1 MKILVFAY
9 DLVVSG
15 VTVNAIE
22 LAAAVR
28 DLHGHEVVLFAGPG
42 PLVKLVEDKRLRF
55 IPAPPAHQRIHPS
68 FARMRALRDVIRR
81 ERPDLIHV
89 WEWPQCLDTYY
100 LEYLLMRIP
109 IIVTDMSMHVQRI
122 LPKDVPTTFGIPE
135 LLDEAKALG
144 RKQLGL
150 LLPPVDVSLNSPE
163 AVNPESF
170 RKRYGLTENDITL
183 VTVSRLAKHMKSDSL
198 FRTLDAVSILG
209 SELPLRLVI
218 VGDGDVKEDLERLAE
233 TINTKLG
240 RPAVVLTGALVDPRP
255 AYAAAD
261 IVIGMGGSA
270 LRGMAFGKP
279 VIIVGEQGYAEAF
292 TPETADT
299 FLYKGIYGM
308 GDGGTDN
315 SRFVSAIRTVA
326 EHPDNFQELGGF
338 SRQFI
343 LNHFSL
349 EVVSKKF
356 VEFCHVAV
364 ARQPRFHVAAADGLR
379 TAAVWARERR
389 FMPLN

>member
-1 MKILVFAY
+1 MLVFAY

-28 DLHGHEVVLFAGPG
+28 DLHGHEVVIFAGPG
-42 PLVKLVEDKRLRF
+42 PLVKLVEDNHLRF
-55 IPAPPAHQRIHPS
+55 IPAPIAHQRIHPS

-89 WEWPQCLDTYY
+89 WEWPQCLDAYY
-100 LEYLLMRIP
+100 LEYLFMRIP
-109 IIVTDMSMHVQRI
+109 IVVTDMSMNVQRV
-122 LPKDVPTTFGIPE
+122 LPKDLPTTFGIPK
-135 LLDEAKALG
+135 LLDEARALG
-144 RKQLGL
+144 RYKLDL
-150 LLPPVDVSLNSPE
+150 LLPPVDVNLNSPE

-170 RKRYGLTENDITL
+170 RERYNLARNEITL
-183 VTVSRLAKHMKSDSL
+183 VTVSRLDKHMKSDSL
-198 FRTLDAVSILG
+198 FRTLDAVSVLG
-209 SELPLRLVI
+209 RKLPLQLVI
-218 VGDGDVKEDLERLAE
+218 VGDGDVRDDLERLAE
-233 TINTKLG
+233 KINTKLG

-299 FLYKGIYGM
+299 FLYKGIYGI
-308 GDGGTDN
+308 GDGGADN
-315 SRFVSAIRTVA
+315 SRFVSAIRTLA
-326 EHPDNFQELGGF
+326 ERPDTFQVLGDF

-356 VEFCHVAV
+356 VEFCNVAV

-379 TAAVWARERR
+379 TAVVWARERR